1 MTNKQGFLVESV
13 VGDIAKWLMNE
24 RSMTLK
30 SALSIIYNSQFFE
43 KLQDRDT
50 GLYAESSAYNY
61 DLLVSE
67 IRNGKIV
74 QADI

>member
-1 MTNKQGFLVESV
+1 MTNKQGFLVEGV

-43 KLQDRDT
+43 KLQDPDT

-61 DLLVSE
+61 YLLVSE
-67 IRNGKIV
+67 IINGKIV

>member
-1 MTNKQGFLVESV
+1 MTNKQGFLVEGV

-24 RSMTLK
+24 RSTLK
-30 SALSIIYNSQFFE
+30 CALSIIYNSQFFE
-43 KLQDRDT
+43 KLQDPDT

-67 IRNGKIV
+67 MRNGKIV